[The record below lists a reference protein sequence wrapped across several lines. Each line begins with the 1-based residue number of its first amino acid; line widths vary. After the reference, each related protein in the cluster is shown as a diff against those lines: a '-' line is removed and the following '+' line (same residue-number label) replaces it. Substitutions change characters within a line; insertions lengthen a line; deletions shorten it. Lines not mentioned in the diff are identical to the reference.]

1 MKRKHTSLYQRAP
14 EVLTTKF
21 ETSELLELIDL
32 THSADDVIIEQL
44 GGFGFLGC
52 LEPII
57 KRTLKN
63 DAPFGLASLFFSALT
78 IESTIAKF
86 SSTDHAAWC
95 LALAAMVAYNCIG
108 ILLFVG
114 SRGG

>member
-1 MKRKHTSLYQRAP
+1 MNRKHTSLYQRCSWQ
-14 EVLTTKF
+14 TSKF

-86 SSTDHAAWC
+86 PALTMLHGAWPWPPWWHTI
-95 LALAAMVAYNCIG
+95 ALA
-108 ILLFVG
+108 FF
-114 SRGG
+114 SS